1 MYANWLAFYKY
12 NRHHPKQ
19 EQEEQE
25 EQFWA
30 YGARSARSN
39 PSPSVSRSPDP
50 RTVLQ
55 LLNDMGYP
63 GLDVNDLAR
72 LHPTDGFEDELAVM
86 ADVRAYFQVSYKV
99 CCSFAAHMTV
109 H

>member
-1 MYANWLAFYKY
+1 M
-12 NRHHPKQ
+12 Q
-19 EQEEQE
+19 ELEELEELE
-25 EQFWA
+25 EQFWT